1 MTREQLEMELAQSV
15 KDKWGDNAVEY
26 LVGAL
31 SSVITTEQLIV
42 LVESNKNK

>member
-1 MTREQLEMELAQSV
+1 MTREQLEVALAESV
-15 KDKWGDNAVEY
+15 RDKWGDNAVEY

-31 SSVITTEQLIV
+31 SSVITTEQLTV